1 MTRRY
6 SEKETAIFA
15 GVMELMR
22 RGEDLYAIKA
32 ADIAAAAGIGKGT
45 LYNYFASKEE
55 IILQTLIYNL
65 HTELERVTAQV
76 NEADTFIEKCRIA
89 LAFVESGERNR
100 NSSIRYIF
108 LGNAG
113 EDAQALVLEGMQAI
127 RKEKE
132 RLADC
137 FSRAVACGAQE
148 GLFAPCADLAY
159 ISQVFISALM
169 GFAQCICQ
177 EAGHSSEDEVER
189 YRQNA
194 CRMIVKALQ

>member
-1 MTRRY
+1 MTRHY
-6 SEKETAIFA
+6 SQKEIAIFA
-15 GVMELMR
+15 GVTALMR
-22 RGEDLYAIKA
+22 RGEELHTIKA

-76 NEADTFIEKCRIA
+76 NQADTFMEKCRIA

-100 NSSIRYIF
+100 NSIIRYIF

-113 EDAQALVLEGMQAI
+113 EEAQALVTEGMQAI
-127 RKEKE
+127 GKEKK
-132 RLADC
+132 RLGEC
-137 FSRAVACGAQE
+137 FAQTVACGAKE
-148 GLFAPCADLAY
+148 GLFKPCTDEVY
-159 ISQVFISALM
+159 ISQVFLSALI

-177 EAGHSSEDEVER
+177 EAGHFSEDEVEH